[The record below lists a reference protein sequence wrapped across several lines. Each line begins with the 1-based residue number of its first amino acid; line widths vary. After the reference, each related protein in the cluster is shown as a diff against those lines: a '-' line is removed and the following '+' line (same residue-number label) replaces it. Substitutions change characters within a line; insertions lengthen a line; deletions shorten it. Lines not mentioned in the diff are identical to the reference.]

1 MQEHARVPSQLLGKE
16 GLCTQRADEQSVD
29 RASVL
34 LLFMGLIR
42 VSVSFLMELF
52 SPQQQSATRMEASR
66 LVGICLLLRYFPG
79 KPTSVHTTSRWQP
92 HIMRGGGVL
101 SAPPQ
106 HPAPHKAVCCPS
118 LLCARSTWEKCWAL
132 GAFLTRMMYF
142 SLTRATA
149 LDAKDLGSKQTNK
162 NLCYLFTFSKR
173 L

>member
-1 MQEHARVPSQLLGKE
+1 MPSQLLGKE

-92 HIMRGGGVL
+92 HIMRGGGYSVPPLSTRPHIKL
-101 SAPPQ
+101 SAAL
-106 HPAPHKAVCCPS
+106 HCSVLEAPG
-118 LLCARSTWEKCWAL
+118 RSAGL
-132 GAFLTRMMYF
+132 
-142 SLTRATA
+142 
-149 LDAKDLGSKQTNK
+149 
-162 NLCYLFTFSKR
+162 
-173 L
+173 

>member
-1 MQEHARVPSQLLGKE
+1 MPSRLLGKE

-52 SPQQQSATRMEASR
+52 
-66 LVGICLLLRYFPG
+66 FPTAAKCHLHG
-79 KPTSVHTTSRWQP
+79 SQP
-92 HIMRGGGVL
+92 PCRDLPPSEVFPRETHFC
-101 SAPPQ
+101 APPQ

-118 LLCARSTWEKCWAL
+118 SLCVRSTWEKCWAL

-149 LDAKDLGSKQTNK
+149 LDAKDLGNRQTNK